1 MAIKKGRSEFMRKFE
16 LQLTPRIFV
25 TSQKLKTFGK
35 WAFGGQEVIDA
46 VYLRAEDVLEACA
59 FGDDTVDPVACPL
72 DSAQFYDGKVRKNE
86 DK

>member
-1 MAIKKGRSEFMRKFE
+1 MRKFE

-72 DSAQFYDGKVRKNE
+72 TAHSSTTGR
-86 DK
+86 